1 MDISDCEQKPFPGT
15 SKASPISPTELPR
28 YQQIAYDIA
37 AKIANGTYPEGQRTY
52 VRSALASQYGVSS
65 ETARRA
71 ICVLSDLGIV
81 KSAKGSG
88 ITIISAEKAADFVQ
102 QFRDVDSINDLRREL
117 RDRILRHQ
125 SELQRIG
132 NLLDQL
138 LDRAER
144 FHASNPL
151 VPYQYTLAGNCRHL
165 GRTLQELNFWHN
177 TLATVVAIRRNDR
190 LILSPGPFEA
200 LYEGDTVYY
209 IGNHDCIAR
218 VHQLLA
224 DRPLP

>member
-1 MDISDCEQKPFPGT
+1 MDISDDEQKQFSTGAT
-15 SKASPISPTELPR
+15 KASPISPTELPR

-81 KSAKGSG
+81 ASAKGSG
-88 ITIISAEKAADFVQ
+88 VTIISADKAADFVRQ
-102 QFRDVDSINDLRREL
+102 YRDVDSITDLRREL
-117 RDRILRHQ
+117 RDRILRYQ
-125 SELQRIG
+125 AELERIG
-132 NLLDQL
+132 SLLNQL
-138 LDRAER
+138 LDRTER

-151 VPYQYTLAGNCRHL
+151 VPYQYTLTGSCRHL
-165 GRTLQELNFWHN
+165 GCSLQDLNFWHN
-177 TLATVVAIRRNDR
+177 TMATVVAIRRNDR

-200 LYEGDTVYY
+200 LCEGDTIYY

-218 VHQLLA
+218 VNQLLSR
-224 DRPLP
+224 D